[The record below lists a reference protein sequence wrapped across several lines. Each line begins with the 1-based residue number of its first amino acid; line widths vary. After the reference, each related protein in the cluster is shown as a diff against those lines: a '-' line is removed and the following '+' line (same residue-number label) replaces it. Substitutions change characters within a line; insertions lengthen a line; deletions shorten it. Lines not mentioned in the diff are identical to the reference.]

1 MINEYRT
8 SKIQTRLNMDLEKLK
23 ERLLTL
29 VPEAEFE
36 ENKQFLTT
44 VIPAE
49 KLHALAQTLKETED
63 LAFDYLFCL
72 SGVDMTKYLMVVYH
86 LTSTQQGH
94 SIVLKVK
101 TTDRENPVFE
111 TVSDIWK
118 TADFHEREVFDLLG
132 IRFNNHP
139 DLRRIFL
146 DENWKG
152 YPLRKDYKDE
162 VNIVE
167 L

>member
-1 MINEYRT
+1 MEI
-8 SKIQTRLNMDLEKLK
+8 EKLK
-23 ERLLTL
+23 EKIVAL

-36 ENKQFLTT
+36 ENKQFLTAF
-44 VIPAE
+44 VPAD
-49 KLHALAQTLKETED
+49 KMHITGLALRDGED
-63 LAFDYLFCL
+63 TAFDFLYCL

-86 LTSTQQGH
+86 LRSTKHNH
-94 SIVLKVK
+94 SLVLKVK
-101 TTDRENPVFE
+101 TEDRVNPAFD
-111 TVSDIWK
+111 TVCDIWR
-118 TADFHEREVFDLLG
+118 TAEFHEREVYDLLG
-132 IRFNNHP
+132 ITFNNHP

-146 DENWKG
+146 DESWQG

>member
-1 MINEYRT
+1 
-8 SKIQTRLNMDLEKLK
+8 MDLEKLK
-23 ERLLTL
+23 ERLVNL

-36 ENKQFLTT
+36 ENKQFLTAF
-44 VIPAE
+44 IPAG
-49 KLHALAQTLKETED
+49 KLHATALNLKDSED
-63 LAFDYLFCL
+63 TAFDYLFCET
-72 SGVDMTKYLMVVYH
+72 GVDMTRSLMVVYH
-86 LTSTQQGH
+86 LNSTKHKH

-101 TTDRENPVFE
+101 TEDRVNPAFD
-111 TVSDIWK
+111 TVCDIWR
-118 TADFHEREVFDLLG
+118 TAEFLEREIYDLLG
-132 IRFNNHP
+132 IKFNNHP

-152 YPLRKDYKDE
+152 YPFRKDYKDE

>member
-1 MINEYRT
+1 
-8 SKIQTRLNMDLEKLK
+8 MDLEKLK
-23 ERLLTL
+23 ERLVTL

-36 ENKQFLTT
+36 DNKQFLTAF
-44 VIPAE
+44 IPSG
-49 KLHALAQTLKETED
+49 KLHAAALNLKESED
-63 LAFDYLFCL
+63 TAFDYLFCET
-72 SGVDMTKYLMVVYH
+72 GDDMIKFLMVVYH
-86 LTSTQQGH
+86 LNSTKLKH

-101 TTDRENPVFE
+101 TEDRVNPAFD

-118 TADFHEREVFDLLG
+118 TAEFLEREIYDLLG
-132 IRFNNHP
+132 IKFNNHP